1 MYLDKPLKEHSL
13 LQAIARVNRPF
24 PEKNHGL
31 IVDYYGVS
39 DDLREALA
47 MFSEDDVKHAM
58 VPLEDK
64 KPELEAAHRKA
75 KSFFDDLDDMEACL
89 QTLEDEDTRI
99 EFKNA
104 YKRFSKLMDIVLPN
118 PMANPYKGDLD
129 RLSEIYARAKQRY
142 RDDSMNLEG
151 TGEKVRE
158 FIQKHIRSKGIDVL
172 NDDPVSIMEGDEF
185 DVEIEGLESDEAR
198 ASEMRHAIKHEI
210 SVRYDEDPVQY
221 ESLQERVEELI
232 EKYKQKR
239 LNDREIIEELR
250 EVLDE
255 MRTRD
260 QQAKA
265 KGLEDATE
273 LSFYHALEEV
283 LLTEDHDTDQQELVE
298 LTGDIIAEVE
308 DVADVVEWQEKVT
321 VQQKLRKQV
330 KLRLMKADIQML
342 GEERTELTNRIV
354 ELARAHYQP

>member
-1 MYLDKPLKEHSL
+1 
-13 LQAIARVNRPF
+13 
-24 PEKNHGL
+24 
-31 IVDYYGVS
+31 
-39 DDLREALA
+39 
-47 MFSEDDVKHAM
+47 
-58 VPLEDK
+58 
-64 KPELEAAHRKA
+64 
-75 KSFFDDLDDMEACL
+75 
-89 QTLEDEDTRI
+89 
-99 EFKNA
+99 
-104 YKRFSKLMDIVLPN
+104 
-118 PMANPYKGDLD
+118 MANPYKGDLD
-129 RLSEIYARAKQRY
+129 RLSEIFARAKQRY

-158 FIQKHIRSKGIDVL
+158 LIQKHIRSKGIDVL
-172 NDDPVSIMEGDEF
+172 NDDPVSIMQSEEF
-185 DVEIEGLESDEAR
+185 DAELEGLESDEAR
-198 ASEMRHAIKHEI
+198 ASEMQHAIKHEI

-321 VQQKLRKQV
+321 VQQKLRKRV
-330 KLRLMKADIQML
+330 KLRLMKADIQMS